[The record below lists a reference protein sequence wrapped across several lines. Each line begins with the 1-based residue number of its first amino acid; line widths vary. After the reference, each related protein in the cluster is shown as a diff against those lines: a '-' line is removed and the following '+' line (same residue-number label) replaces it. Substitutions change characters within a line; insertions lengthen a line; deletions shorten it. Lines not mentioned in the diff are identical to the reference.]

1 MEQKLAGQSSGISK
15 MDAAADAVN
24 RTIQAIAMRCSQ
36 GEEVRDYFHIAV
48 IGYKTDSLGNPIS
61 QLTTIGDKPNRKLS
75 TITSNYTIPI
85 SPFSHQT

>member
-1 MEQKLAGQSSGISK
+1 MEQKLAGQGSGISK

-48 IGYKTDSLGNPIS
+48 IGYKTDSLGNPPPPPPS
-61 QLTTIGDKPNRKLS
+61 PN
-75 TITSNYTIPI
+75 
-85 SPFSHQT
+85 

>member
-1 MEQKLAGQSSGISK
+1 MEQKLAGQGSGISK

-24 RTIQAIAMRCSQ
+24 QTIQAIAMRCSQ

-61 QLTTIGDKPNRKLS
+61 QLGSVD
-75 TITSNYTIPI
+75 I
-85 SPFSHQT
+85 SP